1 MGSGVW
7 TWDMESKTKVA
18 GAFYGDLPMQ
28 AYVRQISGMQ
38 CLFAYKLQSMF
49 DPNKSMN
56 LSDPSL

>member
-1 MGSGVW
+1 
-7 TWDMESKTKVA
+7 MESKTKVA